1 MKKKKKMSESIDV
14 LKSRI
19 KELEET
25 VHTLEETIHNLEEK
39 IITLET
45 EIEDIN
51 EENNNLYSLNKEERF
66 REYIKEYT
74 DCKSL
79 AYRIGSRGIDSISID
94 YDLIAIMGRFYDEIK
109 NYSDYCICDECEID
123 ALDEYI
129 EKYYKSDKEFIIDYD
144 TLSKSKEEIKKL
156 IGSEYDY
163 ILTDYCEIPV
173 PDVTKELTKSQCNNL
188 MYALVCHKTKLWENG
203 ELCEYVTFKRFK
215 EQIEKKREKMKE

>member
-1 MKKKKKMSESIDV
+1 MSESIDV

-19 KELEET
+19 KKLEET
-25 VHTLEETIHNLEEK
+25 VHNLEETIKNLEEK

-51 EENNNLYSLNKEERF
+51 EENNDLYSLNKEERF

-79 AYRIGSRGIDSISID
+79 ACRIGSRGIDSISID
-94 YDLIAIMGRFYDEIK
+94 YDLIAIMERFYNEIT
-109 NYSDYCICDECEID
+109 NYSDYCVCDECEID

-144 TLSKSKEEIKKL
+144 TLGESKEEIKKL
-156 IGSEYDY
+156 IGSYYDD
-163 ILTDYCEIPV
+163 ILTCVCEIPV
-173 PDVTKELTKSQCNNL
+173 PDVTKELTKSECNKL
-188 MYALVCHKTKLWENG
+188 MYALVCHKTKLWDNR
-203 ELCEYVTFKRFK
+203 ELCDYVTFERFNK
-215 EQIEKKREKMKE
+215 QIEKKKKNLRKS